1 MKPAVR
7 DHVLAAIRETCAYRG
22 WGLHAVHVREEHVHV
37 VVDAEVEPE
46 RVMTDLKAWATRRLQ
61 GVEPEVDR
69 RWTRHGSTRWL
80 RRPESIRAAVRY
92 VADGQ
97 GEPMAV
103 YVAPELWRRRCS
115 EVTVVDVNRGG
126 GGCMGRPLPDGRGF
140 QWWRGSGVW
149 GQASA
154 TSPWRAWG
162 YGGEVSSFEIES
174 VVPEM
179 PLSIRGQNGTW
190 FPAVRSAGPTC
201 D

>member
-1 MKPAVR
+1 MMMAEVTYLLTFTCYGSHLRGDARGSFRRRPHEMESPIHPPNARLEAADRARQTSPAYSMKPAVR
-7 DHVLAAIRETCAYRG
+7 HHVLAAIRETCAFRG

-69 RWTRHGSTRWL
+69 RWTRHGSTNWL

-103 YVAPELWRRRCS
+103 YVAPEY
-115 EVTVVDVNRGG
+115 GG
-126 GGCMGRPLPDGRGF
+126 GD
-140 QWWRGSGVW
+140 
-149 GQASA
+149 AA
-154 TSPWRAWG
+154 
-162 YGGEVSSFEIES
+162 E
-174 VVPEM
+174 
-179 PLSIRGQNGTW
+179 
-190 FPAVRSAGPTC
+190 
-201 D
+201 